1 MYLACSDCGGEY
13 DEIKPRM
20 RVGTD
25 IGEQRP
31 ESDRRWAVVWLLREV
46 KGRKTET

>member
-1 MYLACSDCGGEY
+1 MCLAYSDCGGEY

-31 ESDRRWAVVWLLREV
+31 ESDKRWAAVWFLREGR
-46 KGRKTET
+46 GRKTET